1 MYAIKNTM
9 KTVLHHKI
17 MASCSEN
24 GWIVA

>member
-1 MYAIKNTM
+1 MYASKNTM